1 MVGVYFQ
8 INDWVL
14 SVDENK
20 LYRQDREVTV
30 EPRLIN
36 LLHFLAEH
44 ASEVFNREEL
54 IQYVW
59 AGAIVTDQVVTQS
72 IFELRKLLRDGR
84 EENISYV
91 ITVPKRGYKLVAN
104 VTPMTHEEFLA
115 SRHCN
120 AEILPSIVEEAE
132 EEQPEAPVPSIA
144 FPAGPLTRAVCEM
157 SKEKKAP
164 RKPNKISPWRLG
176 LMNFIW
182 ISILVVVMGVFT
194 YKQSEVRI
202 TQAIDTHLIEFK
214 FQDNFS
220 KEGRSYDLA
229 DGFAQKL
236 MADVAQ
242 VSDYRVM
249 LKKAT
254 FTTGIVPGKSV
265 VVRVKEN
272 DGGSFLEV
280 EYRNNSSEKVLFSRQ
295 YALTNS
301 HLKSVMQQASLDL
314 MHALKVP
321 DAKLKSKVLV
331 AGMPMNPDAVEL
343 FVEANHYLN
352 VSDANQFQHGIDL
365 MEKILE
371 LEPDNAYVQ
380 AELLIA
386 YHVQN
391 ALDPALELRKGRVQQ
406 LSEKLETNTKMM
418 VGPIQPRIYE
428 ALALNETI
436 AGDIDLA
443 KQHLNQA
450 LEIRDSVLSYVIR
463 GKHAELDGDLDW
475 ASESYSEAFYIDTSV
490 ETYLLCEN
498 LVFPSNMKAIDYAMY
513 RAVHPSVVRM
523 L

>member
-44 ASEVFNREEL
+44 ANEVFNREEL

-84 EENISYV
+84 EENTNYV

-104 VTPMTHEEFLA
+104 VVTMTHEEFVT
-115 SRHCN
+115 SRQN
-120 AEILPSIVEEAE
+120 EEIPPSVEESE
-132 EEQPEAPVPSIA
+132 EDCLPIAPAVT

-164 RKPNKISPWRLG
+164 QSKSKISPWRLG
-176 LMNFIW
+176 IMNFIW
-182 ISILVVVMGVFT
+182 ISMLVVVMGVFT

-214 FQDNFS
+214 FQDNFTN
-220 KEGRSYDLA
+220 EGLSYDLA

-236 MADVAQ
+236 MSDIAQ

-249 LKKAT
+249 LKKAS
-254 FTTGIVPGKSV
+254 FTSGIVPGKSV
-265 VVRVKEN
+265 VVRVREN

-295 YALTNS
+295 YALTSS
-301 HLKSVMQQASLDL
+301 HLKTVLQQASLDL
-314 MHALKVP
+314 MQVLKVS
-321 DAKLKSKVLV
+321 DAKLKSTMLV
-331 AGMPMNPDAVEL
+331 AGMPMNPDALEL
-343 FVEANHYLN
+343 FVQANHYLN
-352 VSDANQFQHGIDL
+352 VSDTKQFRQGIDL
-365 MEKILE
+365 MENILE
-371 LEPDNAYVQ
+371 IEPDNAYVQ

-386 YHVQN
+386 YHVQK
-391 ALDPALELRKGRVQQ
+391 ALDFSQELKKGRMQQ
-406 LSEKLETNTKMM
+406 LSEALETNVKMM

-428 ALALNETI
+428 ALALHETI
-436 AGDIDLA
+436 IGDMALA
-443 KQHLNQA
+443 KRHLGQA
-450 LEIRDSVLSYVIR
+450 LRLRDSVLSYVIR
-463 GKHAELDGDLDW
+463 GKHAELDGDLDL

>member
-44 ASEVFNREEL
+44 ANEVFNREEL

-84 EENISYV
+84 EENTNYV

-104 VTPMTHEEFLA
+104 VVTMTHEEFVT
-115 SRHCN
+115 SRQN
-120 AEILPSIVEEAE
+120 EEIPPSVEESE
-132 EEQPEAPVPSIA
+132 EDCLPIAPAVT

-164 RKPNKISPWRLG
+164 QSKNKISPWRLG
-176 LMNFIW
+176 IMNFIW
-182 ISILVVVMGVFT
+182 ISMLVVVMGVFT

-214 FQDNFS
+214 FQDNFTN
-220 KEGRSYDLA
+220 EGLSYDLA

-236 MADVAQ
+236 MSDIAQ

-249 LKKAT
+249 LKKAS
-254 FTTGIVPGKSV
+254 FTSGIVPGKSV
-265 VVRVKEN
+265 VVRVREN

-295 YALTNS
+295 YALTSS
-301 HLKSVMQQASLDL
+301 HLKTVLQQASLDL
-314 MHALKVP
+314 MQVLKVS
-321 DAKLKSKVLV
+321 DAKLKSTMLV
-331 AGMPMNPDAVEL
+331 AGMPMNPDALEL
-343 FVEANHYLN
+343 FVQANHYLN
-352 VSDANQFQHGIDL
+352 VSDTKQFRQGIDL
-365 MEKILE
+365 MENILE
-371 LEPDNAYVQ
+371 IEPDNAYVQ

-386 YHVQN
+386 YHVQK
-391 ALDPALELRKGRVQQ
+391 ALDFSQELKKGRMQQ
-406 LSEKLETNTKMM
+406 LSEALETNVKMM

-428 ALALNETI
+428 ALALHETI
-436 AGDIDLA
+436 IGDMALA
-443 KQHLNQA
+443 KRHLGQA
-450 LEIRDSVLSYVIR
+450 LRLRDSVLSYVIR
-463 GKHAELDGDLDW
+463 GKHAELDGDLDL

-490 ETYLLCEN
+490 ETYVLCEN

>member
-44 ASEVFNREEL
+44 ANEVFNREEL

-84 EENISYV
+84 EENTNYV

-104 VTPMTHEEFLA
+104 VVTMTHEEFVT
-115 SRHCN
+115 SRQN
-120 AEILPSIVEEAE
+120 EEIPPSVEESE
-132 EEQPEAPVPSIA
+132 EDYLPIAPAVT

-164 RKPNKISPWRLG
+164 QSKNKISPWRLG
-176 LMNFIW
+176 IMNFIW
-182 ISILVVVMGVFT
+182 ISMLVVVMGVFT

-214 FQDNFS
+214 FQDNFTN
-220 KEGRSYDLA
+220 EGLSYDLA

-236 MADVAQ
+236 MSDIAQ

-249 LKKAT
+249 LKKAS
-254 FTTGIVPGKSV
+254 FTSGIVPGKSV
-265 VVRVKEN
+265 VVRVREN

-295 YALTNS
+295 YALTSS
-301 HLKSVMQQASLDL
+301 HLKTVLQQASLDL
-314 MHALKVP
+314 MQVLKVS
-321 DAKLKSKVLV
+321 DAKLKSTMLV
-331 AGMPMNPDAVEL
+331 AGMPMNPDALEL
-343 FVEANHYLN
+343 FVQANHYLN
-352 VSDANQFQHGIDL
+352 VSDTKQFRQGIDL
-365 MEKILE
+365 MENILE
-371 LEPDNAYVQ
+371 IEPDNAYVQ

-386 YHVQN
+386 YHVQK
-391 ALDPALELRKGRVQQ
+391 ALDFSQELKKGRMQQ
-406 LSEKLETNTKMM
+406 LSEALETNVQMM

-428 ALALNETI
+428 ALALHETI
-436 AGDIDLA
+436 IGDMALA
-443 KQHLNQA
+443 KRHLGQA
-450 LEIRDSVLSYVIR
+450 LRLRDSVLSYVIR
-463 GKHAELDGDLDW
+463 GKHAELDGDLDL

>member
-44 ASEVFNREEL
+44 ANEVFNREEL

-84 EENISYV
+84 EENTNYV

-104 VTPMTHEEFLA
+104 VVTMTHEEFVTN
-115 SRHCN
+115 RQN
-120 AEILPSIVEEAE
+120 EEIPPSVEESE
-132 EEQPEAPVPSIA
+132 EDCLPIAPAVT

-164 RKPNKISPWRLG
+164 QSKNKISPWRLG
-176 LMNFIW
+176 IMNFIW
-182 ISILVVVMGVFT
+182 ISMLVVVMGVFT

-214 FQDNFS
+214 FQDNFTN
-220 KEGRSYDLA
+220 EGLSYDLA

-236 MADVAQ
+236 MSDIAQ

-249 LKKAT
+249 LKKAS
-254 FTTGIVPGKSV
+254 FTSGIVPGKSV
-265 VVRVKEN
+265 VVRVREN

-295 YALTNS
+295 YALTSS
-301 HLKSVMQQASLDL
+301 HLKTVLQQASLDL
-314 MHALKVP
+314 MQVLKVS
-321 DAKLKSKVLV
+321 DAKLKSTMLV
-331 AGMPMNPDAVEL
+331 AGMPMNPDALEL
-343 FVEANHYLN
+343 FVQANHYLN
-352 VSDANQFQHGIDL
+352 VSDTKQFRQGIDL
-365 MEKILE
+365 MENILE
-371 LEPDNAYVQ
+371 IEPDNAYVQ

-386 YHVQN
+386 YHVQK
-391 ALDPALELRKGRVQQ
+391 ALDFSQELKKGRMQQ
-406 LSEKLETNTKMM
+406 LSEALETNVKMM

-428 ALALNETI
+428 ALALHETI
-436 AGDIDLA
+436 IGDTALA
-443 KQHLNQA
+443 KRHLGQA
-450 LEIRDSVLSYVIR
+450 LRLRDSVLSYVIR
-463 GKHAELDGDLDW
+463 GKHAELDGDLDL

>member
-44 ASEVFNREEL
+44 ANEVFNREEL

-84 EENISYV
+84 EENTNYV

-104 VTPMTHEEFLA
+104 VVAMTHEEFVT
-115 SRHCN
+115 SRQN
-120 AEILPSIVEEAE
+120 EEIPPSVEESE
-132 EEQPEAPVPSIA
+132 EDCLPIAPAVT

-164 RKPNKISPWRLG
+164 QSKNKISPWRLG
-176 LMNFIW
+176 IMNFIW
-182 ISILVVVMGVFT
+182 ISMLVVVMGVFT

-214 FQDNFS
+214 FQDNFTS
-220 KEGRSYDLA
+220 EGLSYDLA

-236 MADVAQ
+236 MSDIAQ

-249 LKKAT
+249 LKKAS
-254 FTTGIVPGKSV
+254 FTSGIVPGKSV
-265 VVRVKEN
+265 VVRVREN

-295 YALTNS
+295 YALTSS
-301 HLKSVMQQASLDL
+301 HLKTVLQQASLDL
-314 MHALKVP
+314 MQVLKVS
-321 DAKLKSKVLV
+321 DAKLKSTMLV
-331 AGMPMNPDAVEL
+331 AGMPMNPDALEL
-343 FVEANHYLN
+343 FVQANHYLN
-352 VSDANQFQHGIDL
+352 VSDTKQFRQGIDL
-365 MEKILE
+365 MENILE
-371 LEPDNAYVQ
+371 IEPDNAYVQ

-386 YHVQN
+386 YHVQK
-391 ALDPALELRKGRVQQ
+391 ALDFSQELKKGRMQQ
-406 LSEKLETNTKMM
+406 LSEALETNVKMM

-428 ALALNETI
+428 ALALHETSI
-436 AGDIDLA
+436 GDMALA
-443 KQHLNQA
+443 KRHLGQA
-450 LEIRDSVLSYVIR
+450 LRLRDSVLSYVIR
-463 GKHAELDGDLDW
+463 GKHAELDGDLDL

>member
-44 ASEVFNREEL
+44 ANEVFNREEL

-84 EENISYV
+84 EENTNYV

-104 VTPMTHEEFLA
+104 VVTMTHEEFVT
-115 SRHCN
+115 SRQN
-120 AEILPSIVEEAE
+120 EEIPPSVEESE
-132 EEQPEAPVPSIA
+132 EDCLPIAPAVT

-164 RKPNKISPWRLG
+164 QSKNKISPWRLG
-176 LMNFIW
+176 IMNFIW
-182 ISILVVVMGVFT
+182 ISMLVVVMGVFT

-214 FQDNFS
+214 FQDNFTN
-220 KEGRSYDLA
+220 EGLSYDLA

-236 MADVAQ
+236 MSDIAQ

-249 LKKAT
+249 LKKAS
-254 FTTGIVPGKSV
+254 FTSGIVPGKSV
-265 VVRVKEN
+265 VVRVREN

-295 YALTNS
+295 YALTSS
-301 HLKSVMQQASLDL
+301 HLKTVLQQASLDL
-314 MHALKVP
+314 MQVLKVS
-321 DAKLKSKVLV
+321 DAKLKSTMLV
-331 AGMPMNPDAVEL
+331 AGMPMNPDALEL
-343 FVEANHYLN
+343 FVQANHYLN
-352 VSDANQFQHGIDL
+352 VSDTKQFRQGIDL
-365 MEKILE
+365 MENILE
-371 LEPDNAYVQ
+371 IEPDNAYVQ

-386 YHVQN
+386 YHVQK
-391 ALDPALELRKGRVQQ
+391 ALDVSQELKKGRMQQ
-406 LSEKLETNTKMM
+406 LSEALETNVKMM

-428 ALALNETI
+428 ALALHETI
-436 AGDIDLA
+436 IGDMALA
-443 KQHLNQA
+443 KRHLGQA
-450 LEIRDSVLSYVIR
+450 LRLRDSVLSYVIR
-463 GKHAELDGDLDW
+463 GKHAELDGDLDL

>member
-44 ASEVFNREEL
+44 ANEVFNREEL

-84 EENISYV
+84 EENTNYV

-104 VTPMTHEEFLA
+104 VVTMTHEEFVT
-115 SRHCN
+115 SRQN
-120 AEILPSIVEEAE
+120 EEIPPSVEESE
-132 EEQPEAPVPSIA
+132 EDCLPIAPAVT

-164 RKPNKISPWRLG
+164 QSKNKISPWRLG
-176 LMNFIW
+176 IMNFIW
-182 ISILVVVMGVFT
+182 ISMLVVVMGVFT

-214 FQDNFS
+214 FQDNFTN
-220 KEGRSYDLA
+220 EGLSYDLA

-236 MADVAQ
+236 MSDIAQ

-249 LKKAT
+249 LKKAS
-254 FTTGIVPGKSV
+254 FTSGIVPGKSV
-265 VVRVKEN
+265 VVRVREN

-295 YALTNS
+295 YALTSS
-301 HLKSVMQQASLDL
+301 HLKPVLQQASLDL
-314 MHALKVP
+314 MQVLKVS
-321 DAKLKSKVLV
+321 DAKLKSTMLV
-331 AGMPMNPDAVEL
+331 AGMPMNPDALEL
-343 FVEANHYLN
+343 FVQANHYLN
-352 VSDANQFQHGIDL
+352 VSDTKQFRQGIDL
-365 MEKILE
+365 MENILE
-371 LEPDNAYVQ
+371 IEPDNAYVQ

-386 YHVQN
+386 YHVQK
-391 ALDPALELRKGRVQQ
+391 ALDFSQELKKGRMQQ
-406 LSEKLETNTKMM
+406 LSEALETNVKMM

-428 ALALNETI
+428 ALALHETI
-436 AGDIDLA
+436 IGDMALA
-443 KQHLNQA
+443 KRHLGQA
-450 LEIRDSVLSYVIR
+450 LRLRDSVLSYVIR
-463 GKHAELDGDLDW
+463 GKHAELNGDLDL

>member
-44 ASEVFNREEL
+44 ANEVFNREEL

-84 EENISYV
+84 EENTNYV

-104 VTPMTHEEFLA
+104 VVTMTHEEFVT
-115 SRHCN
+115 SRQN
-120 AEILPSIVEEAE
+120 EEIPPSVEESE
-132 EEQPEAPVPSIA
+132 EDCLPIAPAVT

-164 RKPNKISPWRLG
+164 QSKNKISPWRLG
-176 LMNFIW
+176 IMNFIW
-182 ISILVVVMGVFT
+182 ISMLVVVMGVFT

-214 FQDNFS
+214 FQDNFTN
-220 KEGRSYDLA
+220 EGLSYDLA

-236 MADVAQ
+236 MSDIAQ
-242 VSDYRVM
+242 VSDYRVI
-249 LKKAT
+249 LKKAS
-254 FTTGIVPGKSV
+254 FTSGIVPGKSV
-265 VVRVKEN
+265 VVRVREN

-295 YALTNS
+295 YALTSS
-301 HLKSVMQQASLDL
+301 HLKTVLQQASLDL
-314 MHALKVP
+314 MQVLKVS
-321 DAKLKSKVLV
+321 DAKLKSTMLV
-331 AGMPMNPDAVEL
+331 AGMPMNPDALEL
-343 FVEANHYLN
+343 FVQANHYLN
-352 VSDANQFQHGIDL
+352 VSDTKQFRQGIDL
-365 MEKILE
+365 MENILE
-371 LEPDNAYVQ
+371 IEPDNAYVQ

-386 YHVQN
+386 YHVQK
-391 ALDPALELRKGRVQQ
+391 ALDFSQELKKGRMQQ
-406 LSEKLETNTKMM
+406 LSEALETNVKMM

-428 ALALNETI
+428 ALALHETI
-436 AGDIDLA
+436 IGDMALA
-443 KQHLNQA
+443 KRHLGQA
-450 LEIRDSVLSYVIR
+450 LRLRDSVLSYVIR
-463 GKHAELDGDLDW
+463 GKHAELDGDLDL

>member
-44 ASEVFNREEL
+44 ANEVFNREEL

-84 EENISYV
+84 EENTNYV

-104 VTPMTHEEFLA
+104 VVTMTHEEFVT
-115 SRHCN
+115 SRQN
-120 AEILPSIVEEAE
+120 EEIPPSVEESE
-132 EEQPEAPVPSIA
+132 EDCLPIAPAVT

-164 RKPNKISPWRLG
+164 QSKNKISPWRLG
-176 LMNFIW
+176 IMNFIW
-182 ISILVVVMGVFT
+182 ISMLVVVMGVFT

-214 FQDNFS
+214 FQDNFTN
-220 KEGRSYDLA
+220 EGLSYDLA

-236 MADVAQ
+236 MSDIAQ

-249 LKKAT
+249 LKKAS
-254 FTTGIVPGKSV
+254 FTSGIVPGKSV
-265 VVRVKEN
+265 VVRVREN

-295 YALTNS
+295 YALTSS
-301 HLKSVMQQASLDL
+301 HLKTVLQQASLDL
-314 MHALKVP
+314 MQVLKVS
-321 DAKLKSKVLV
+321 DAKLKSTMLV
-331 AGMPMNPDAVEL
+331 AGMPMNPDALEL
-343 FVEANHYLN
+343 FVQANHYLN
-352 VSDANQFQHGIDL
+352 VSDTKQFRQGIDL
-365 MEKILE
+365 MENILE
-371 LEPDNAYVQ
+371 IEPDNAYVQ

-386 YHVQN
+386 YHVQK
-391 ALDPALELRKGRVQQ
+391 ALDFSQELKKGRMQQ
-406 LSEKLETNTKMM
+406 LSEALETNVKMM

-428 ALALNETI
+428 ALALHETI
-436 AGDIDLA
+436 TGDIDLA
-443 KQHLNQA
+443 KRHLNQA
-450 LEIRDSVLSYVIR
+450 LDVRDSVLSYVIR

>member
-44 ASEVFNREEL
+44 ANEVFNREEL

-84 EENISYV
+84 EENTNYV

-104 VTPMTHEEFLA
+104 VVTMTHEEFVT
-115 SRHCN
+115 SRQN
-120 AEILPSIVEEAE
+120 EEIPPSVEESE
-132 EEQPEAPVPSIA
+132 EDCLPIAPTVT

-164 RKPNKISPWRLG
+164 QSKNKISPWRLG
-176 LMNFIW
+176 IMNFIW
-182 ISILVVVMGVFT
+182 ISMLVVVMGVFT

-214 FQDNFS
+214 FQDNFTN
-220 KEGRSYDLA
+220 EGLSYDLA

-236 MADVAQ
+236 MSDIAQ

-249 LKKAT
+249 LKKAS
-254 FTTGIVPGKSV
+254 FTSGIVPGKSV
-265 VVRVKEN
+265 VVRVREN

-295 YALTNS
+295 YALTSS
-301 HLKSVMQQASLDL
+301 HLKTVLQQASLDL
-314 MHALKVP
+314 MQVLKVS
-321 DAKLKSKVLV
+321 DAKLKSTMLV
-331 AGMPMNPDAVEL
+331 AGMPMNPDALEL
-343 FVEANHYLN
+343 FVQANHYLN
-352 VSDANQFQHGIDL
+352 VSDTKQFRQGIDL
-365 MEKILE
+365 MENILE
-371 LEPDNAYVQ
+371 IEPDNAYVQ

-386 YHVQN
+386 YHVQK
-391 ALDPALELRKGRVQQ
+391 ALDFSQELKKGRMQQ
-406 LSEKLETNTKMM
+406 LSEALETNVKMM

-428 ALALNETI
+428 ALALHETI
-436 AGDIDLA
+436 IGDMALA
-443 KQHLNQA
+443 KRHLGQA
-450 LEIRDSVLSYVIR
+450 LRLRDSVLSYVIR
-463 GKHAELDGDLDW
+463 GKHAELDGDLDL

>member
-44 ASEVFNREEL
+44 ANEVFNREEL

-84 EENISYV
+84 EENTNYV

-104 VTPMTHEEFLA
+104 VVTMTHEEFVT
-115 SRHCN
+115 SRQN
-120 AEILPSIVEEAE
+120 EEIPPSVEESE
-132 EEQPEAPVPSIA
+132 EDCLPIAPAVT

-164 RKPNKISPWRLG
+164 QSKNKISPWRLG
-176 LMNFIW
+176 IMNFIW
-182 ISILVVVMGVFT
+182 ISMLVVVMGVFT

-214 FQDNFS
+214 FQDNFTN
-220 KEGRSYDLA
+220 EGLSYDLA

-236 MADVAQ
+236 MSDIAQ

-249 LKKAT
+249 LKKAS
-254 FTTGIVPGKSV
+254 FTSGIVPGKSV
-265 VVRVKEN
+265 VVRVREN

-280 EYRNNSSEKVLFSRQ
+280 EYCNNSSEKVLFSRQ
-295 YALTNS
+295 YALTSS
-301 HLKSVMQQASLDL
+301 HLKTVLQQASLDL
-314 MHALKVP
+314 MQVLKVS
-321 DAKLKSKVLV
+321 DAKLKSTMLV
-331 AGMPMNPDAVEL
+331 AGMPMNPDALEL
-343 FVEANHYLN
+343 FVQANHYLN
-352 VSDANQFQHGIDL
+352 VSDTKQFRQGIDL
-365 MEKILE
+365 MENILE
-371 LEPDNAYVQ
+371 IEPDNAYVQ

-386 YHVQN
+386 YHVQK
-391 ALDPALELRKGRVQQ
+391 ALDFSQELKKGRMQQ
-406 LSEKLETNTKMM
+406 LSEALETNVKMM

-428 ALALNETI
+428 ALALHETI
-436 AGDIDLA
+436 IGDMALA
-443 KQHLNQA
+443 KRHLGQA
-450 LEIRDSVLSYVIR
+450 LRLRDSVLSYVIR
-463 GKHAELDGDLDW
+463 GKHAELDGDLDL

>member
-44 ASEVFNREEL
+44 ANEVFNREEL

-84 EENISYV
+84 EENTNYV

-104 VTPMTHEEFLA
+104 VVTMTHEEFVT
-115 SRHCN
+115 SRQN
-120 AEILPSIVEEAE
+120 EEIPPSVEESE
-132 EEQPEAPVPSIA
+132 EDCLPIAPAVT

-164 RKPNKISPWRLG
+164 QSKNKISPWRLG
-176 LMNFIW
+176 IMNFIW
-182 ISILVVVMGVFT
+182 ISMLVVVMGVFT

-214 FQDNFS
+214 FQGNFTN
-220 KEGRSYDLA
+220 EGLSYDLA

-236 MADVAQ
+236 MSDIAQ

-249 LKKAT
+249 LKKAS
-254 FTTGIVPGKSV
+254 FTSGIVPGKSV
-265 VVRVKEN
+265 VVRVREN

-295 YALTNS
+295 YALTSS
-301 HLKSVMQQASLDL
+301 HLKTVLQQASLDL
-314 MHALKVP
+314 MQVLKVS
-321 DAKLKSKVLV
+321 DAKLKSTMLV
-331 AGMPMNPDAVEL
+331 AGMPMNPDALEL
-343 FVEANHYLN
+343 FVQANHYLN
-352 VSDANQFQHGIDL
+352 VSDTKQFRQGIDL
-365 MEKILE
+365 MENILE
-371 LEPDNAYVQ
+371 IEPDNAYVQ

-386 YHVQN
+386 YHVQK
-391 ALDPALELRKGRVQQ
+391 ALDFSQELKKGRMQQ
-406 LSEKLETNTKMM
+406 LSEALETNVKMM

-428 ALALNETI
+428 ALALHETI
-436 AGDIDLA
+436 IGDMALA
-443 KQHLNQA
+443 KRHLGQA
-450 LEIRDSVLSYVIR
+450 LRLRDSVLSYVIR
-463 GKHAELDGDLDW
+463 GKHAELDGDLDL

>member
-44 ASEVFNREEL
+44 ANEVFNREEL

-84 EENISYV
+84 EENTNYV

-104 VTPMTHEEFLA
+104 VVTMTHEEFVT
-115 SRHCN
+115 SRQN
-120 AEILPSIVEEAE
+120 EEIPPSVEESE
-132 EEQPEAPVPSIA
+132 EDCLPVAPAVT

-164 RKPNKISPWRLG
+164 QSKNKISPWRLG
-176 LMNFIW
+176 IMNFIW
-182 ISILVVVMGVFT
+182 ISMLVVVMGVFT

-214 FQDNFS
+214 FQDNFTN
-220 KEGRSYDLA
+220 EGLSYDLA

-236 MADVAQ
+236 MSDIAQ

-249 LKKAT
+249 LKKAS
-254 FTTGIVPGKSV
+254 FTSGIVPGKSV
-265 VVRVKEN
+265 VVRVREN

-295 YALTNS
+295 YALTSS
-301 HLKSVMQQASLDL
+301 HLKTVLQQASLDL
-314 MHALKVP
+314 MQVLKVS
-321 DAKLKSKVLV
+321 DAKLKSTMLV
-331 AGMPMNPDAVEL
+331 AGMPMNPDALEL
-343 FVEANHYLN
+343 FVQANHYLN
-352 VSDANQFQHGIDL
+352 VSDTKQFRQGIDL
-365 MEKILE
+365 MENILE
-371 LEPDNAYVQ
+371 IEPDNAYVQ

-386 YHVQN
+386 YHVQK
-391 ALDPALELRKGRVQQ
+391 ALDFSQELKKGRMQQ
-406 LSEKLETNTKMM
+406 LSEALETNVKMM

-428 ALALNETI
+428 ALALHETI
-436 AGDIDLA
+436 IGDMALA
-443 KQHLNQA
+443 KRHLGQA
-450 LEIRDSVLSYVIR
+450 LRLRDSVLSYVIR
-463 GKHAELDGDLDW
+463 GKHAELDGDLDL

>member
-44 ASEVFNREEL
+44 ANEVFNREEL

-84 EENISYV
+84 EENTNYV

-104 VTPMTHEEFLA
+104 VVTMTHEEFVT
-115 SRHCN
+115 SRQN
-120 AEILPSIVEEAE
+120 EEIPPSVEESE
-132 EEQPEAPVPSIA
+132 EDCLPIAPAVT

-164 RKPNKISPWRLG
+164 QSKNKISPWRLG
-176 LMNFIW
+176 IMNFIW
-182 ISILVVVMGVFT
+182 ISMLVVVMGVFT

-214 FQDNFS
+214 FQDNFTN
-220 KEGRSYDLA
+220 EGLSYDLA

-236 MADVAQ
+236 MSDIAQ

-249 LKKAT
+249 LKKAS
-254 FTTGIVPGKSV
+254 FTSGIVPGKSV
-265 VVRVKEN
+265 VVRVREN

-295 YALTNS
+295 YALTSS
-301 HLKSVMQQASLDL
+301 HLKTVLQQASLDL
-314 MHALKVP
+314 MQVLKVS
-321 DAKLKSKVLV
+321 DAKLKSTMLV
-331 AGMPMNPDAVEL
+331 AGMPINPDALEL
-343 FVEANHYLN
+343 FVQANHYLN
-352 VSDANQFQHGIDL
+352 VSDTKQFRQGIDL
-365 MEKILE
+365 MENILE
-371 LEPDNAYVQ
+371 IEPDNAYVQ

-386 YHVQN
+386 YHVQK
-391 ALDPALELRKGRVQQ
+391 ALDFSQELKKGRMQQ
-406 LSEKLETNTKMM
+406 LSEALETNVKMM

-428 ALALNETI
+428 ALALHETI
-436 AGDIDLA
+436 IGDMALA
-443 KQHLNQA
+443 KRHLGQA
-450 LEIRDSVLSYVIR
+450 LRLRDSVLSYVIR
-463 GKHAELDGDLDW
+463 GKHAELDGDLDL

>member
-44 ASEVFNREEL
+44 ANEVFNREEL

-84 EENISYV
+84 EENTNYV

-104 VTPMTHEEFLA
+104 VVTMTHEEFVT
-115 SRHCN
+115 SRQN
-120 AEILPSIVEEAE
+120 EEIPPSVEESE
-132 EEQPEAPVPSIA
+132 EDCLPIAPAVT

-164 RKPNKISPWRLG
+164 QSKNKISPWRLG
-176 LMNFIW
+176 IMNFIW
-182 ISILVVVMGVFT
+182 ISMLVVVMGVFT

-214 FQDNFS
+214 FQDNFTN
-220 KEGRSYDLA
+220 EGLSYYLA

-236 MADVAQ
+236 ISDIAQ

-249 LKKAT
+249 LKKAS
-254 FTTGIVPGKSV
+254 FTSGIVPGKSV
-265 VVRVKEN
+265 VVRVREN

-295 YALTNS
+295 YALTSS
-301 HLKSVMQQASLDL
+301 HLKTVLQQASLDL
-314 MHALKVP
+314 MQVLKVS
-321 DAKLKSKVLV
+321 DAKLKSTMLV
-331 AGMPMNPDAVEL
+331 AGMPMNPDALEL
-343 FVEANHYLN
+343 FVQANHYLN
-352 VSDANQFQHGIDL
+352 VSDTKQFRQGIDL
-365 MEKILE
+365 MENILE
-371 LEPDNAYVQ
+371 IEPDNAYVQ

-386 YHVQN
+386 YHVQK
-391 ALDPALELRKGRVQQ
+391 ALDFSQELKKGRMQQ
-406 LSEKLETNTKMM
+406 LSEALETNVKMM

-428 ALALNETI
+428 ALALHETI
-436 AGDIDLA
+436 IGDMALA
-443 KQHLNQA
+443 KRHLGQA
-450 LEIRDSVLSYVIR
+450 LRLRDSVLSYVIR
-463 GKHAELDGDLDW
+463 GKHAELDGDLDL

>member
-44 ASEVFNREEL
+44 ANEVFNREEL

-84 EENISYV
+84 EENTNYV

-104 VTPMTHEEFLA
+104 VVTMTHEEFVT
-115 SRHCN
+115 SRQN
-120 AEILPSIVEEAE
+120 EEIPPSVEESE
-132 EEQPEAPVPSIA
+132 EDCLPIAPAVT

-164 RKPNKISPWRLG
+164 QSKNKISPWRLG
-176 LMNFIW
+176 IMNFIW
-182 ISILVVVMGVFT
+182 ISMLVVVMGVFT

-214 FQDNFS
+214 FQDNFTN
-220 KEGRSYDLA
+220 EGLSYDLA

-236 MADVAQ
+236 MSDIAQ

-249 LKKAT
+249 LKKAS
-254 FTTGIVPGKSV
+254 FTSGIVPGKSV
-265 VVRVKEN
+265 VVRVREN

-295 YALTNS
+295 YALTSS
-301 HLKSVMQQASLDL
+301 HLKTVLQQASLDL
-314 MHALKVP
+314 MQVLKVS
-321 DAKLKSKVLV
+321 DARLKSTMLV
-331 AGMPMNPDAVEL
+331 AGMPMNPDALEL
-343 FVEANHYLN
+343 FVQANHYLN
-352 VSDANQFQHGIDL
+352 VSDTKQFRQGIDL
-365 MEKILE
+365 MENILE
-371 LEPDNAYVQ
+371 IEPDNAYVQ

-386 YHVQN
+386 YHVQK
-391 ALDPALELRKGRVQQ
+391 ALDFSQELKKGRMQQ
-406 LSEKLETNTKMM
+406 LSEALETNVKMM

-428 ALALNETI
+428 ALALHETI
-436 AGDIDLA
+436 IGDMALA
-443 KQHLNQA
+443 KRHLGQA
-450 LEIRDSVLSYVIR
+450 LRLRDSVLSYVIR
-463 GKHAELDGDLDW
+463 GKHAELDGDLDL

>member
-44 ASEVFNREEL
+44 ANEVFNREEL

-84 EENISYV
+84 EENTNYV

-104 VTPMTHEEFLA
+104 VVTMTHEEFVT
-115 SRHCN
+115 SRQN
-120 AEILPSIVEEAE
+120 EEIPPSVEESE
-132 EEQPEAPVPSIA
+132 EDCLPIAPAVT

-164 RKPNKISPWRLG
+164 QSKNKISPWRLG
-176 LMNFIW
+176 IMNFIW
-182 ISILVVVMGVFT
+182 ISMLVVVMGVFT

-214 FQDNFS
+214 FQDNFTN
-220 KEGRSYDLA
+220 EGLSYDLA

-236 MADVAQ
+236 MSDIAQ

-249 LKKAT
+249 LKKAS
-254 FTTGIVPGKSV
+254 FTSGIVPGKSV
-265 VVRVKEN
+265 VVRVREN

-295 YALTNS
+295 YALTSS
-301 HLKSVMQQASLDL
+301 HLKTVLQQASLDL
-314 MHALKVP
+314 MQVLKVS
-321 DAKLKSKVLV
+321 DAKLKSTMLV
-331 AGMPMNPDAVEL
+331 AGMPMNPDALEL
-343 FVEANHYLN
+343 FVQANHYLN
-352 VSDANQFQHGIDL
+352 VSDTKQFRQGIDL
-365 MEKILE
+365 MENILE
-371 LEPDNAYVQ
+371 IEPDNAYVQ

-386 YHVQN
+386 YHVQK
-391 ALDPALELRKGRVQQ
+391 ALDFSQELKKGRMQQ
-406 LSEKLETNTKMM
+406 LSEALETNVKMM

-428 ALALNETI
+428 ALALHETMI
-436 AGDIDLA
+436 GDMALA
-443 KQHLNQA
+443 KRHLGQA
-450 LEIRDSVLSYVIR
+450 LRLRDSVLSYVIR
-463 GKHAELDGDLDW
+463 GKHAELDGDLDL

>member
-20 LYRQDREVTV
+20 LYRQDREVAV

-44 ASEVFNREEL
+44 ANEVFNREEL

-84 EENISYV
+84 EENTNYV

-104 VTPMTHEEFLA
+104 VVAMTHEEFVT
-115 SRHCN
+115 SRQN
-120 AEILPSIVEEAE
+120 EEIPPSVEESE
-132 EEQPEAPVPSIA
+132 EDCLPIAPAVT

-164 RKPNKISPWRLG
+164 QSKNKISPWRLG
-176 LMNFIW
+176 IMNFIW
-182 ISILVVVMGVFT
+182 ISMLVVVMGVFT

-214 FQDNFS
+214 FQDNFTS
-220 KEGRSYDLA
+220 EGLSYDLA

-236 MADVAQ
+236 MSDIAQ

-249 LKKAT
+249 LKKAS
-254 FTTGIVPGKSV
+254 FTSGIVPGKSV
-265 VVRVKEN
+265 VVRVREN

-295 YALTNS
+295 YALTSS
-301 HLKSVMQQASLDL
+301 HLKTVLQQASLDL
-314 MHALKVP
+314 MQVLKVS
-321 DAKLKSKVLV
+321 DAKLKSTMLV
-331 AGMPMNPDAVEL
+331 AGMPMNPDALEL
-343 FVEANHYLN
+343 FVQANHYLN
-352 VSDANQFQHGIDL
+352 VSDTKQFRQGIDL
-365 MEKILE
+365 MENILE
-371 LEPDNAYVQ
+371 IEPDNAYVQ

-386 YHVQN
+386 YHVQK
-391 ALDPALELRKGRVQQ
+391 ALDFSQELKKGRMQQ
-406 LSEKLETNTKMM
+406 LSEALETNVKMM

-428 ALALNETI
+428 ALALHETI
-436 AGDIDLA
+436 IGDMALA
-443 KQHLNQA
+443 KRHLGQA
-450 LEIRDSVLSYVIR
+450 LRLRDSVLSYVIR
-463 GKHAELDGDLDW
+463 GKHAELDGDLDL

>member
-44 ASEVFNREEL
+44 ANEVFNREEL

-84 EENISYV
+84 EENTNYV

-104 VTPMTHEEFLA
+104 VVTMTHEEFVT
-115 SRHCN
+115 SRQN
-120 AEILPSIVEEAE
+120 EEIPPSVEESE
-132 EEQPEAPVPSIA
+132 EDCLPIAPAVT

-164 RKPNKISPWRLG
+164 QSKNKISPWRLG
-176 LMNFIW
+176 IMNFIW
-182 ISILVVVMGVFT
+182 ISMLVVVMGVFT

-214 FQDNFS
+214 FQDNFTN
-220 KEGRSYDLA
+220 EGLSYDLA

-236 MADVAQ
+236 MSDIAQ

-249 LKKAT
+249 LKKAS
-254 FTTGIVPGKSV
+254 FTSGIVPGKSV
-265 VVRVKEN
+265 VVRVREN

-295 YALTNS
+295 YALTSS
-301 HLKSVMQQASLDL
+301 HLKTVLQQASFDL
-314 MHALKVP
+314 MQVLKVS
-321 DAKLKSKVLV
+321 DAKLKSTMLV
-331 AGMPMNPDAVEL
+331 AGMPMNPDALEL
-343 FVEANHYLN
+343 FVQANHYLN
-352 VSDANQFQHGIDL
+352 VSDTKQFRQGIDL
-365 MEKILE
+365 MENILE
-371 LEPDNAYVQ
+371 IEPDNAYVQ

-386 YHVQN
+386 YHVQK
-391 ALDPALELRKGRVQQ
+391 ALDFSQELKKGRMQQ
-406 LSEKLETNTKMM
+406 LSEALETNVKMM

-428 ALALNETI
+428 ALALHETI
-436 AGDIDLA
+436 IGDMALA
-443 KQHLNQA
+443 KRHLGQA
-450 LEIRDSVLSYVIR
+450 LRLRDSVLSYVIR
-463 GKHAELDGDLDW
+463 GKHAELDGDLDL

>member
-44 ASEVFNREEL
+44 ANEVFNREEL

-84 EENISYV
+84 EENTNYV

-104 VTPMTHEEFLA
+104 VVTMTHEEFVT
-115 SRHCN
+115 SRQN
-120 AEILPSIVEEAE
+120 EEIPPSVEESE
-132 EEQPEAPVPSIA
+132 EDCLPIAPA
-144 FPAGPLTRAVCEM
+144 LTFPAGPLTRAVCEM

-164 RKPNKISPWRLG
+164 QSKNKISPWRLG
-176 LMNFIW
+176 IMNFIW
-182 ISILVVVMGVFT
+182 ISMLVVVMGVFT

-214 FQDNFS
+214 FQDNFTS
-220 KEGRSYDLA
+220 EGLSYDLA

-236 MADVAQ
+236 MSDIAQ

-249 LKKAT
+249 LKKAS
-254 FTTGIVPGKSV
+254 FTSGIVPGKSV
-265 VVRVKEN
+265 VVRVREN

-295 YALTNS
+295 YALTSS
-301 HLKSVMQQASLDL
+301 HLKTVLQQASLDL
-314 MHALKVP
+314 MQVLKVS
-321 DAKLKSKVLV
+321 DAKLKSTMLV
-331 AGMPMNPDAVEL
+331 AGMPMNPDALEL
-343 FVEANHYLN
+343 FVQANHYLN
-352 VSDANQFQHGIDL
+352 VSDTKQFRQGIDL
-365 MEKILE
+365 MENILE
-371 LEPDNAYVQ
+371 IEPDNAYVQ

-386 YHVQN
+386 YHVQK
-391 ALDPALELRKGRVQQ
+391 ALDFSQELKKGRMQQ
-406 LSEKLETNTKMM
+406 LSEALETNVKMM

-428 ALALNETI
+428 ALALHETI
-436 AGDIDLA
+436 IGDMALA
-443 KQHLNQA
+443 KRHLGQA
-450 LEIRDSVLSYVIR
+450 LRLRDSVLSYVIR
-463 GKHAELDGDLDW
+463 GKHAELDGDLDL

>member
-44 ASEVFNREEL
+44 ANEVFNREEL

-84 EENISYV
+84 EENTNYV

-104 VTPMTHEEFLA
+104 VVTMTHEEFVT
-115 SRHCN
+115 SRQN
-120 AEILPSIVEEAE
+120 EEIPPSVEESE
-132 EEQPEAPVPSIA
+132 EDCLPIAPAVT

-164 RKPNKISPWRLG
+164 QSKNKISPWRLG
-176 LMNFIW
+176 IMNFIW
-182 ISILVVVMGVFT
+182 ISMLVVVMGVFT

-214 FQDNFS
+214 FQDNFTN
-220 KEGRSYDLA
+220 EGLSYDLA

-236 MADVAQ
+236 MSDIAQ
-242 VSDYRVM
+242 VIDYRVM
-249 LKKAT
+249 LKKAS
-254 FTTGIVPGKSV
+254 FTSGIVPGKSV
-265 VVRVKEN
+265 VVRVREN

-295 YALTNS
+295 YALTSS
-301 HLKSVMQQASLDL
+301 HLKTVLQQASLDL
-314 MHALKVP
+314 MQVLKVS
-321 DAKLKSKVLV
+321 DAKLKSTMLV
-331 AGMPMNPDAVEL
+331 AGMPMNPDALEL
-343 FVEANHYLN
+343 FVQANHYLN
-352 VSDANQFQHGIDL
+352 VSDTKQFRQGIDL
-365 MEKILE
+365 MENILE
-371 LEPDNAYVQ
+371 IEPDNAYAQ

-386 YHVQN
+386 YHVQK
-391 ALDPALELRKGRVQQ
+391 ALDFSQELKKGRMQQ
-406 LSEKLETNTKMM
+406 LSEALETNVKMM

-428 ALALNETI
+428 ALALHETI
-436 AGDIDLA
+436 IGDMALA
-443 KQHLNQA
+443 KRHLGQA
-450 LEIRDSVLSYVIR
+450 LRLRDSVLSYVIR
-463 GKHAELDGDLDW
+463 GKHAELDGDLDL

>member
-20 LYRQDREVTV
+20 LYRPDREVTV

-44 ASEVFNREEL
+44 ANEVFNREEL

-84 EENISYV
+84 EENTNYV

-104 VTPMTHEEFLA
+104 VVTMTHEEFVT
-115 SRHCN
+115 SRQN
-120 AEILPSIVEEAE
+120 EEIPPSVEESE
-132 EEQPEAPVPSIA
+132 EDCLPIAPAVT

-164 RKPNKISPWRLG
+164 QSKNKISPWRLG
-176 LMNFIW
+176 IMNFIW
-182 ISILVVVMGVFT
+182 ISMLVVVMGVFT

-214 FQDNFS
+214 FQDNFTN
-220 KEGRSYDLA
+220 EGLSYDLA

-236 MADVAQ
+236 MSDIAQ

-249 LKKAT
+249 LKKAS
-254 FTTGIVPGKSV
+254 FTSGIVPGKSV
-265 VVRVKEN
+265 VVRVREN

-295 YALTNS
+295 YALTSS
-301 HLKSVMQQASLDL
+301 HLKTVLQQASLDL
-314 MHALKVP
+314 MQVLKVS
-321 DAKLKSKVLV
+321 DAKLKSTMLV
-331 AGMPMNPDAVEL
+331 AGMPMNPDALEL
-343 FVEANHYLN
+343 FVQANHYLN
-352 VSDANQFQHGIDL
+352 VSDTKQFRQGIDL
-365 MEKILE
+365 MENILE
-371 LEPDNAYVQ
+371 IEPDNAYVQ

-386 YHVQN
+386 YHVQK
-391 ALDPALELRKGRVQQ
+391 ALDFSQELKKGRMQQ
-406 LSEKLETNTKMM
+406 LSEALETNVKMM

-428 ALALNETI
+428 ALALHETI
-436 AGDIDLA
+436 IGDMALA
-443 KQHLNQA
+443 KRHLGQA
-450 LEIRDSVLSYVIR
+450 LRLRDSVLSYVIR
-463 GKHAELDGDLDW
+463 GKHAELDGDLDL

>member
-44 ASEVFNREEL
+44 ANEVFNREEL

-84 EENISYV
+84 EENTNYV

-104 VTPMTHEEFLA
+104 VVTMTHEEFVT
-115 SRHCN
+115 SRQN
-120 AEILPSIVEEAE
+120 EEIPPSVEESE
-132 EEQPEAPVPSIA
+132 EDCLPIAPAVT

-164 RKPNKISPWRLG
+164 QSKNKISHWRLG
-176 LMNFIW
+176 IMNFIW
-182 ISILVVVMGVFT
+182 ISMLVVVMGVFT

-214 FQDNFS
+214 FQDNFTN
-220 KEGRSYDLA
+220 EGLSYDLA

-236 MADVAQ
+236 MSDIAQ

-249 LKKAT
+249 LKKAS
-254 FTTGIVPGKSV
+254 FTSGIVPGKSV
-265 VVRVKEN
+265 VVRVREN

-280 EYRNNSSEKVLFSRQ
+280 EYCNNSSEKVLFSRQ
-295 YALTNS
+295 YALTSS
-301 HLKSVMQQASLDL
+301 HLKTVLQQASLDL
-314 MHALKVP
+314 MQVLKVS
-321 DAKLKSKVLV
+321 DAKLKSTMLV
-331 AGMPMNPDAVEL
+331 AGMPMNPDALEL
-343 FVEANHYLN
+343 FVQANHYLN
-352 VSDANQFQHGIDL
+352 VSDTKQFRQGIDL
-365 MEKILE
+365 MENILE
-371 LEPDNAYVQ
+371 IEPDNAYVQ

-386 YHVQN
+386 YHVQK
-391 ALDPALELRKGRVQQ
+391 ALDFSQELKKGRMQQ
-406 LSEKLETNTKMM
+406 LSEALETNVKMM

-428 ALALNETI
+428 ALALHETI
-436 AGDIDLA
+436 IGDMALA
-443 KQHLNQA
+443 KRHLGQA
-450 LEIRDSVLSYVIR
+450 LRLRDSVLSYVIR
-463 GKHAELDGDLDW
+463 GKHAELDGDLDL

>member
-44 ASEVFNREEL
+44 ANEVFNREEL

-84 EENISYV
+84 EENTNYV

-104 VTPMTHEEFLA
+104 VVTMTHEEFVTN
-115 SRHCN
+115 RQN
-120 AEILPSIVEEAE
+120 EEIPPSVEESE
-132 EEQPEAPVPSIA
+132 EDCLPIAPAVT

-164 RKPNKISPWRLG
+164 QSKNKISPWRLG
-176 LMNFIW
+176 IMNFIW
-182 ISILVVVMGVFT
+182 ISMLVVVMGVFT

-214 FQDNFS
+214 FQDNFTN
-220 KEGRSYDLA
+220 EGLSYDLA

-236 MADVAQ
+236 MSDIAQ

-249 LKKAT
+249 LKKAS
-254 FTTGIVPGKSV
+254 FTSGIVPGKSV
-265 VVRVKEN
+265 VVRVREN

-295 YALTNS
+295 YALTSS
-301 HLKSVMQQASLDL
+301 HLKTVLQQASLDL
-314 MHALKVP
+314 MQVLKVS
-321 DAKLKSKVLV
+321 DAKLKSTMLV
-331 AGMPMNPDAVEL
+331 AGMPMNPDALEL
-343 FVEANHYLN
+343 FVQANHYLN
-352 VSDANQFQHGIDL
+352 VSDTKQFRQGIDL
-365 MEKILE
+365 MENILE
-371 LEPDNAYVQ
+371 IEPDNAYVQ

-386 YHVQN
+386 YHVQK
-391 ALDPALELRKGRVQQ
+391 ALDFSQELKKGRMQQ
-406 LSEKLETNTKMM
+406 LSEALETNVKMM
-418 VGPIQPRIYE
+418 MGPIQPRIYE
-428 ALALNETI
+428 ALALHETI
-436 AGDIDLA
+436 IGDMALA
-443 KQHLNQA
+443 KRHLGQA
-450 LEIRDSVLSYVIR
+450 LRLRDSVLSYVIR
-463 GKHAELDGDLDW
+463 GKHAELDGDLDL

>member
-44 ASEVFNREEL
+44 ANEVFNREEL

-84 EENISYV
+84 EENTNYV

-104 VTPMTHEEFLA
+104 VVAMTHEEFVT
-115 SRHCN
+115 SRQN
-120 AEILPSIVEEAE
+120 EEIPPSVEESE
-132 EEQPEAPVPSIA
+132 EDCLPIAPAVT

-164 RKPNKISPWRLG
+164 QSKNKISPWRLG
-176 LMNFIW
+176 IMNFIW
-182 ISILVVVMGVFT
+182 ISMLVVVMGVFT

-214 FQDNFS
+214 FQDNFTN
-220 KEGRSYDLA
+220 EGLSYDLA

-236 MADVAQ
+236 MSDIAQ

-249 LKKAT
+249 LKKAS
-254 FTTGIVPGKSV
+254 FTSGIVPGKSV
-265 VVRVKEN
+265 VVRVREN

-295 YALTNS
+295 YALTSS
-301 HLKSVMQQASLDL
+301 HLKTVLQQASLDL
-314 MHALKVP
+314 MQVLKVS
-321 DAKLKSKVLV
+321 DAKLKSTMLV
-331 AGMPMNPDAVEL
+331 AGMPMNPDALEL
-343 FVEANHYLN
+343 FVQANHYLN
-352 VSDANQFQHGIDL
+352 VSDTKQFRQGIDL
-365 MEKILE
+365 MENILE
-371 LEPDNAYVQ
+371 IEPDNAYVQ

-386 YHVQN
+386 YHVQK
-391 ALDPALELRKGRVQQ
+391 ALDFSQELKKGRMQQ
-406 LSEKLETNTKMM
+406 LSEALETNVKMM

-428 ALALNETI
+428 ALALHETI
-436 AGDIDLA
+436 IGDTALA
-443 KQHLNQA
+443 KRHLGQA
-450 LEIRDSVLSYVIR
+450 LRLRDSVLSYVIR
-463 GKHAELDGDLDW
+463 GKHAELDGDLDL

>member
-44 ASEVFNREEL
+44 ANEVFNREEL

-84 EENISYV
+84 EENTNYV

-104 VTPMTHEEFLA
+104 VVIMTYEEFVT
-115 SRHCN
+115 SRQN
-120 AEILPSIVEEAE
+120 EEIPPSVEESE
-132 EEQPEAPVPSIA
+132 EDCLPIAPAVT

-164 RKPNKISPWRLG
+164 QSKNKISPWRLG
-176 LMNFIW
+176 IMNFIW
-182 ISILVVVMGVFT
+182 ISMLVVVMGMFT

-214 FQDNFS
+214 FQDNFTN
-220 KEGRSYDLA
+220 EGLSYDLA

-236 MADVAQ
+236 MSDIAQ

-249 LKKAT
+249 LKKAS
-254 FTTGIVPGKSV
+254 FTSGIVPGKSV
-265 VVRVKEN
+265 VVRVREN

-295 YALTNS
+295 YALTSS
-301 HLKSVMQQASLDL
+301 HLKTVLQQASLDL
-314 MHALKVP
+314 MQVLKVS
-321 DAKLKSKVLV
+321 DAKLKSTMLV
-331 AGMPMNPDAVEL
+331 AGMPMNPDALEL
-343 FVEANHYLN
+343 FVQANHYLN
-352 VSDANQFQHGIDL
+352 VSDTKQFRQGIDL
-365 MEKILE
+365 MENILE
-371 LEPDNAYVQ
+371 IEPDNAYVQ

-386 YHVQN
+386 YHVQK
-391 ALDPALELRKGRVQQ
+391 ALDFSQELKKGRMQQ
-406 LSEKLETNTKMM
+406 LSEALETNVKMM

-428 ALALNETI
+428 ALALHETI
-436 AGDIDLA
+436 IGDMALA
-443 KQHLNQA
+443 KRHLGQA
-450 LEIRDSVLSYVIR
+450 LRLRDSVLSYVIR
-463 GKHAELDGDLDW
+463 GKHAELDGDLDL

>member
-20 LYRQDREVTV
+20 LYRQDRGVTV

-44 ASEVFNREEL
+44 ANEVFNREEL

-84 EENISYV
+84 EENTNYV

-104 VTPMTHEEFLA
+104 VVTMTHEEFVT
-115 SRHCN
+115 SRQN
-120 AEILPSIVEEAE
+120 EEIPPSVEESE
-132 EEQPEAPVPSIA
+132 EDCLPIAPAVT

-164 RKPNKISPWRLG
+164 QSKNKISPWRLG
-176 LMNFIW
+176 IMNFIW
-182 ISILVVVMGVFT
+182 ISMLVVVMGVFT

-214 FQDNFS
+214 FQDNFTN
-220 KEGRSYDLA
+220 EGLSYDLA

-236 MADVAQ
+236 MSDIAQ

-249 LKKAT
+249 LKKAS
-254 FTTGIVPGKSV
+254 FTSGIVPGKSV
-265 VVRVKEN
+265 VVRVREN

-295 YALTNS
+295 YALTSS
-301 HLKSVMQQASLDL
+301 HLKTVLQQASLDL
-314 MHALKVP
+314 MQVLKVS
-321 DAKLKSKVLV
+321 DAKLKSTMLV
-331 AGMPMNPDAVEL
+331 AGMPMNPDALEL
-343 FVEANHYLN
+343 FVQANHYLN
-352 VSDANQFQHGIDL
+352 VSDTKQFRQGIDL
-365 MEKILE
+365 MENILE
-371 LEPDNAYVQ
+371 IEPDNAYVQ

-386 YHVQN
+386 YHVQK
-391 ALDPALELRKGRVQQ
+391 ALDFSQELKKGRMQQ
-406 LSEKLETNTKMM
+406 LSEALETNVKMM

-428 ALALNETI
+428 ALALHETI
-436 AGDIDLA
+436 IGDMALA
-443 KQHLNQA
+443 KRHLGQA
-450 LEIRDSVLSYVIR
+450 LRLRDSVLSYVIR
-463 GKHAELDGDLDW
+463 GKHAEMDGDLDL

>member
-20 LYRQDREVTV
+20 LYRQDREVTD

-44 ASEVFNREEL
+44 ANEVFNREEL

-84 EENISYV
+84 EENTNYV

-104 VTPMTHEEFLA
+104 VVTMTYEEFVT
-115 SRHCN
+115 SRQN
-120 AEILPSIVEEAE
+120 EEIPPSVEESE
-132 EEQPEAPVPSIA
+132 EDCLPIAPAVT

-164 RKPNKISPWRLG
+164 QSKNKISPWLLG
-176 LMNFIW
+176 IMNFIW
-182 ISILVVVMGVFT
+182 ISMLVVVMGVFT

-214 FQDNFS
+214 FQDNFTN
-220 KEGRSYDLA
+220 EGLSYDLA

-236 MADVAQ
+236 MSDIAQ

-249 LKKAT
+249 LKKAS
-254 FTTGIVPGKSV
+254 FTSGIVPGKSV
-265 VVRVKEN
+265 VVRVREN

-295 YALTNS
+295 YALTSS
-301 HLKSVMQQASLDL
+301 HLKTVLQQASLDL
-314 MHALKVP
+314 MQVLKVS
-321 DAKLKSKVLV
+321 DAKLKSTMLV
-331 AGMPMNPDAVEL
+331 AGMPMNPDALEL
-343 FVEANHYLN
+343 FVQANHYLN
-352 VSDANQFQHGIDL
+352 VSDTKQFRQGIDL
-365 MEKILE
+365 MENILE
-371 LEPDNAYVQ
+371 IEPDNAYVQ

-386 YHVQN
+386 YHVQK
-391 ALDPALELRKGRVQQ
+391 ALDFSQELKKGRMQQ
-406 LSEKLETNTKMM
+406 LSEALETNVKMM

-428 ALALNETI
+428 ALALHETI
-436 AGDIDLA
+436 IGDMALA
-443 KQHLNQA
+443 KRHLGQA
-450 LEIRDSVLSYVIR
+450 LRLRDSVLSYVIR
-463 GKHAELDGDLDW
+463 GKHAELDGDLDL

>member
-30 EPRLIN
+30 EPRLVN

-44 ASEVFNREEL
+44 AGEVFNREEL

-59 AGAIVTDQVVTQS
+59 SGAIVTDQVVTQS

-104 VTPMTHEEFLA
+104 IAPMTYEAFLV
-115 SRHCN
+115 SRHCGSD
-120 AEILPSIVEEAE
+120 ESPSLIEVPEER
-132 EEQPEAPVPSIA
+132 PEVAVPVVT
-144 FPAGPLTRAVCEM
+144 FPAGPLTRAVCQM
-157 SKEKKAP
+157 SKDKKTP
-164 RKPNKISPWRLG
+164 LRRNKLSPWRLG

-182 ISILVVVMGVFT
+182 VSILVVVLGVFT

-214 FQDNFS
+214 FQEAFS
-220 KEGRSYDLA
+220 KGGVSNDLA
-229 DGFAQKL
+229 DGFTQKL
-236 MADVAQ
+236 MSDIAQ
-242 VSDYRVM
+242 ASDYQVR
-249 LKKAT
+249 LKKT
-254 FTTGIVPGKSV
+254 SFTTGIVPGKSV
-265 VVRVKEN
+265 VVQVREN
-272 DGGSFLEV
+272 DSGSFLEV

-301 HLKSVMQQASLDL
+301 HLKAVMQQASLDL
-314 MHALKVP
+314 MQVLKVP

-331 AGMPMNPDAVEL
+331 AGMPMNPDAFAL
-343 FVEANHYLN
+343 FIRANHYLN
-352 VSDANQFQHGIDL
+352 VSDASQFQRGIDL
-365 MEKILE
+365 MEKIQE
-371 LEPDNAYVQ
+371 IEPDNAYVQ
-380 AELLIA
+380 SELLIA
-386 YHVQN
+386 YHVQK
-391 ALDPALELRKGRVQQ
+391 ALDPALEFRKGRVQQ
-406 LSEKLETNTKMM
+406 LSDKLESNAQMM
-418 VGPIQPRIYE
+418 VDPIQPRIYE

-450 LEIRDSVLSYVIR
+450 LEIRDSVLPYVIR

-513 RAVHPSVVRM
+513 RALHPSVVRM

>member
-44 ASEVFNREEL
+44 ANEVFNREEL

-84 EENISYV
+84 EENTNYV

-104 VTPMTHEEFLA
+104 VVTMTHEEFVT
-115 SRHCN
+115 SRQN
-120 AEILPSIVEEAE
+120 EEIPPSVEESE
-132 EEQPEAPVPSIA
+132 EDCLPIAPAVT

-164 RKPNKISPWRLG
+164 QSKNKISHWRLG
-176 LMNFIW
+176 IMNFIW
-182 ISILVVVMGVFT
+182 ISMLVVVMGVFT

-214 FQDNFS
+214 FQDNFTN
-220 KEGRSYDLA
+220 EGLSYDLA

-236 MADVAQ
+236 MSDIAQ

-249 LKKAT
+249 LKKAS
-254 FTTGIVPGKSV
+254 FTSGIVPGKSV
-265 VVRVKEN
+265 VVRVREN

-295 YALTNS
+295 YALTSS
-301 HLKSVMQQASLDL
+301 HLKTVLQQASLDL
-314 MHALKVP
+314 MQVLKVS
-321 DAKLKSKVLV
+321 DAKLKSTMLV
-331 AGMPMNPDAVEL
+331 AGMPMNPDALEL
-343 FVEANHYLN
+343 FVQANHYLN
-352 VSDANQFQHGIDL
+352 VSDTKQFRQGIDL
-365 MEKILE
+365 MENILE
-371 LEPDNAYVQ
+371 IEPDNAYVQ

-386 YHVQN
+386 YHVQK
-391 ALDPALELRKGRVQQ
+391 ALDFSQELKKGRMQQ
-406 LSEKLETNTKMM
+406 LSEALETNVKMM

-428 ALALNETI
+428 ALALHETI
-436 AGDIDLA
+436 IGDMALA
-443 KQHLNQA
+443 KRHLGQA
-450 LEIRDSVLSYVIR
+450 LRLRDSVLSYVIR
-463 GKHAELDGDLDW
+463 GKHAELDGDLDL

>member
-44 ASEVFNREEL
+44 ANEVFNREEL

-84 EENISYV
+84 EENTNYV

-104 VTPMTHEEFLA
+104 VVAMTHEEFVT
-115 SRHCN
+115 SRQN
-120 AEILPSIVEEAE
+120 EEIPPSVEESE
-132 EEQPEAPVPSIA
+132 EDCLPIAPAVT

-164 RKPNKISPWRLG
+164 QSKNKISPWRLG
-176 LMNFIW
+176 IMNFIW
-182 ISILVVVMGVFT
+182 ISMLVVVMGVFT

-214 FQDNFS
+214 FQDNFTN
-220 KEGRSYDLA
+220 EGLSYDLA

-236 MADVAQ
+236 MSDIAQ

-249 LKKAT
+249 LKKAS
-254 FTTGIVPGKSV
+254 FTSGIVPGKSV
-265 VVRVKEN
+265 VVRVREN

-295 YALTNS
+295 YALTSS
-301 HLKSVMQQASLDL
+301 HLKTVLQQASLDL
-314 MHALKVP
+314 MQVLKVS
-321 DAKLKSKVLV
+321 DAKLKSTMLV
-331 AGMPMNPDAVEL
+331 AGMPMNPDALEL
-343 FVEANHYLN
+343 FVQANHYLN
-352 VSDANQFQHGIDL
+352 VSDTKQFRQGIDL
-365 MEKILE
+365 MENILE
-371 LEPDNAYVQ
+371 IEPDNAYVQ

-386 YHVQN
+386 YHVQK
-391 ALDPALELRKGRVQQ
+391 ALDFSQELKKGRMQQ
-406 LSEKLETNTKMM
+406 LSEALETNVKMM

-428 ALALNETI
+428 ALALHETI
-436 AGDIDLA
+436 AGDMASA
-443 KQHLNQA
+443 KQHLGQA
-450 LEIRDSVLSYVIR
+450 LRLRDSVLSYVIR
-463 GKHAELDGDLDW
+463 GKHAELDGDLGL

>member
-44 ASEVFNREEL
+44 ANEVFNREEL

-84 EENISYV
+84 EENTNYV

-104 VTPMTHEEFLA
+104 VVTMTHEEFVT
-115 SRHCN
+115 SRQN
-120 AEILPSIVEEAE
+120 EEIPPSVEESE
-132 EEQPEAPVPSIA
+132 EDCLPIAPAVT

-164 RKPNKISPWRLG
+164 QSKNKISPWRLG
-176 LMNFIW
+176 IMNFIW
-182 ISILVVVMGVFT
+182 ISMLVVVMGVFT

-214 FQDNFS
+214 FQDNFTN
-220 KEGRSYDLA
+220 EGLSYDLA

-236 MADVAQ
+236 MSDIAQ

-249 LKKAT
+249 LKKAS
-254 FTTGIVPGKSV
+254 FTSGIVPGKSV
-265 VVRVKEN
+265 VVRVREN

-295 YALTNS
+295 YALTSS
-301 HLKSVMQQASLDL
+301 HLKTVLQQASLDL
-314 MHALKVP
+314 MQVLKVS
-321 DAKLKSKVLV
+321 DAKLKSTMLV
-331 AGMPMNPDAVEL
+331 AGMPMNPDALEL
-343 FVEANHYLN
+343 FVQVNHYLN
-352 VSDANQFQHGIDL
+352 VSDTKQFRQGIDL
-365 MEKILE
+365 MENILE
-371 LEPDNAYVQ
+371 IEPDNAYVQ

-386 YHVQN
+386 YHVQK
-391 ALDPALELRKGRVQQ
+391 ALDFSQELKKGRMQQ
-406 LSEKLETNTKMM
+406 LSEALETNVKMM

-428 ALALNETI
+428 ALALHETI
-436 AGDIDLA
+436 IGDMALA
-443 KQHLNQA
+443 KRHLGQA
-450 LEIRDSVLSYVIR
+450 LRLRDSVLSYVIR
-463 GKHAELDGDLDW
+463 GKHAELDGDLDL

>member
-44 ASEVFNREEL
+44 ANEVFNREEL

-84 EENISYV
+84 EENTNYV

-104 VTPMTHEEFLA
+104 VVTMTHEEFVT
-115 SRHCN
+115 SRQN
-120 AEILPSIVEEAE
+120 EEIPPSVEESE
-132 EEQPEAPVPSIA
+132 EDCLPIAPAVT

-164 RKPNKISPWRLG
+164 QSKNKISPWRLG
-176 LMNFIW
+176 IMNFIW
-182 ISILVVVMGVFT
+182 ISMLVVVMGVFT

-214 FQDNFS
+214 FQDNFTN
-220 KEGRSYDLA
+220 EGLSYDLA

-236 MADVAQ
+236 MSDIAQ

-249 LKKAT
+249 LKKAS
-254 FTTGIVPGKSV
+254 FTSGIVPGKSV
-265 VVRVKEN
+265 VVRVREN

-295 YALTNS
+295 YALTSS
-301 HLKSVMQQASLDL
+301 HLKTVLQQASLDL
-314 MHALKVP
+314 MQVLKVS
-321 DAKLKSKVLV
+321 DAKLKSTMLV
-331 AGMPMNPDAVEL
+331 AGMPMNPDALEL
-343 FVEANHYLN
+343 FVQANHYLN
-352 VSDANQFQHGIDL
+352 VSDTKQFRQGIDL
-365 MEKILE
+365 MENILE
-371 LEPDNAYVQ
+371 IEPDNAYVQ

-386 YHVQN
+386 YHVQK
-391 ALDPALELRKGRVQQ
+391 ALDFSQELKKGRMQQ
-406 LSEKLETNTKMM
+406 LSEALETNVKMM

-428 ALALNETI
+428 ALALHETI
-436 AGDIDLA
+436 IGDMALA
-443 KQHLNQA
+443 KRHLGQA
-450 LEIRDSVLSYVIR
+450 LRLRDSVLSYVIR
-463 GKHAELDGDLDW
+463 GKHAELDGDLDL

>member
-44 ASEVFNREEL
+44 ANEVFNREEL

-84 EENISYV
+84 EENTNYV

-104 VTPMTHEEFLA
+104 VVTMTYEEFVT
-115 SRHCN
+115 SRQN
-120 AEILPSIVEEAE
+120 EEIPPSVEESE
-132 EEQPEAPVPSIA
+132 EDCLPIAPAVT

-164 RKPNKISPWRLG
+164 QSKNKISPWLLG
-176 LMNFIW
+176 IMNFIW
-182 ISILVVVMGVFT
+182 ISMLVVVMGVFT

-214 FQDNFS
+214 FQDNFTN
-220 KEGRSYDLA
+220 EGLSYDLA

-236 MADVAQ
+236 MSDIAQ

-249 LKKAT
+249 LKKAS
-254 FTTGIVPGKSV
+254 FTSGIVPGKSV
-265 VVRVKEN
+265 VVRVREN

-295 YALTNS
+295 YALTSS
-301 HLKSVMQQASLDL
+301 HLKTVLQQASLDL
-314 MHALKVP
+314 MQVLKVS
-321 DAKLKSKVLV
+321 DAKLKSTMLV
-331 AGMPMNPDAVEL
+331 AGMPMNPDALEL
-343 FVEANHYLN
+343 FVQANHYLN
-352 VSDANQFQHGIDL
+352 VSDTKQFRQGIDL
-365 MEKILE
+365 MENILE
-371 LEPDNAYVQ
+371 IEPDNAYVQ

-386 YHVQN
+386 YHVQK
-391 ALDPALELRKGRVQQ
+391 ALDFSQELKKGRMQQ
-406 LSEKLETNTKMM
+406 LSEALETNVKMM

-428 ALALNETI
+428 ALALHETI
-436 AGDIDLA
+436 IGGMALA
-443 KQHLNQA
+443 KRHLGQA
-450 LEIRDSVLSYVIR
+450 LRLRDSVLSYVIR
-463 GKHAELDGDLDW
+463 GKHAELDGDLDL